1 VTLTIT
7 AEQRD
12 VLYEEIVIRLS
23 GIDGVWLAVKERDFE
38 AARRLTREFS
48 GLLTLLDDLGFGER
62 AGEAVEL
69 TAPPDI
75 LRRAF
80 ERLREIAKSQS
91 AKEER
96 ERTEAQKA
104 GAQNE
109 LVLETCQS
117 AIASLDASDGKT
129 QGE

>member
-1 VTLTIT
+1 MTLTIT

-23 GIDGVWLAVKERDFE
+23 GIDGVWLAVKEKDFE

-48 GLLTLLDDLGFGER
+48 GLLALLDDLGFGER
-62 AGEAVEL
+62 IGEAVEL

-75 LRRAF
+75 LRRAL

-104 GAQNE
+104 STQNE
-109 LVLETCQS
+109 LLLETCQS
-117 AIASLDASDGKT
+117 AIASLDAD
-129 QGE
+129 EDRP

>member
-1 VTLTIT
+1 MTLTIT
-7 AEQRD
+7 GEQRD

-23 GIDGVWLAVKERDFE
+23 GIDGVWLAVKEQDFE

-48 GLLTLLDDLGFGER
+48 GLLTLLDDLGFDER
-62 AGEAVEL
+62 SGEAVEL

-80 ERLREIAKSQS
+80 ERLREIARNQS
-91 AKEER
+91 AKEDR
-96 ERTEAQKA
+96 ERSEAQKA

-117 AIASLDASDGKT
+117 MIASLDADDGS
-129 QGE
+129 QSG